1 MNPIT
6 RRMHVVRQPGTYD
19 RPMIRIANSALQ
31 QAGFK
36 LGTPFAITYQS
47 NLLTIKKLKH
57 EHNDISKTAVPFAP
71 SGPHD
76 APDEH
81 GRAGTGQGRG

>member
-19 RPMIRIANSALQ
+19 RPMIRIANKALR

-36 LGTPFAITYQS
+36 LGTPFAITYQR
-47 NLLTIKKLKH
+47 NLVTIKKLRH
-57 EHNDISKTAVPFAP
+57 EHNDVSQIPSIPAAP
-71 SGPHD
+71 RRPDG

-81 GRAGTGQGRG
+81 GGARTG